1 MLERENM
8 TKIFARILAAYLLV
22 TGVGFFFSGEFYENM
37 LATQHLEPIL
47 VNLSGMVHF
56 FIGAVILAFHFYWK
70 SFLEIVV
77 TIMGVLFLLKGS
89 ALIALPRYILQTN
102 DNDLQQPIVSG
113 ILFTVLGT
121 LLLLRS
127 FRKRDKLNSMR

>member
-1 MLERENM
+1 MILERENK

-37 LATQHLEPIL
+37 VATQNLEPIL

-56 FIGAVILAFHFYWK
+56 FIGAVILSFHFYWK

-77 TIMGVLFLLKGS
+77 TILGVLFLLKGS

-102 DNDLQQPIVSG
+102 DNNLQQPIVSG

-121 LLLLRS
+121 LILLRS
-127 FRKRDKLNSMR
+127 MHDKIQK